1 MILFFVRRP
10 KHARCAV
17 HGVWIL
23 RIRIGT
29 NRYRRAPV
37 GGKNGRRV
45 HADTVY
51 SILPIAERNVNRAG
65 AQKIE
70 SARKT
75 VGKIIQNAGLWK
87 IPKSGKCENTHS
99 VVRQHC
105 IQIGNQFFVIQH
117 APNCAVAAGTAV
129 GMVRTQIRFG
139 RTERQMDGT
148 VG

>member
-1 MILFFVRRP
+1 MILFFDRRP
-10 KHARCAV
+10 EPVRCAV
-17 HGVWIL
+17 RGWGVCVFH
-23 RIRIGT
+23 
-29 NRYRRAPV
+29 RYKPIQAGAKQPETGGRA
-37 GGKNGRRV
+37 

-51 SILPIAERNVNRAG
+51 SILSIAGRNVNRAG

-70 SARKT
+70 SGRKT
-75 VGKIIQNAGLWK
+75 GGKIMQNAGLWK

-99 VVRQHC
+99 VMRQHC

-139 RTERQMDGT
+139 RTKRQMDGT